1 MSPAYYGTVT
11 SLSQNTKKGSDRMQ
25 LQKDQR
31 TESTASSTP
40 DIHGNFIRSVG
51 CTVRSYK
58 LGDLLVNSG
67 MITKCQL
74 DKALATQKETGIRL
88 GKALVE
94 QGSLSAVQL
103 YRKLAEQWC
112 IKAST
117 AGMALMMQVVTP
129 SAASADQGSG
139 GQNVRMAA
147 AFTTAAVRPA
157 VTPHGAP
164 GLFGTSEVK
173 SNGVAMFPKWTSV
186 MARFD
191 SQMKTQG
198 DSQTVRN
205 WKAQLEGLRGM
216 SREQQIK
223 EVNQYMNS
231 VRYVEDSRNYGKSDQ
246 WSTPIEFLTRGGD
259 CEDYAIAKY
268 ASLRALGFSADQ
280 MRVAIVQDKIKNV
293 PHAILIVYDG
303 GNTYVLDNQDK
314 ATRMAENVS
323 RYKPIFSLNSDSWW
337 LHKRA

>member
-1 MSPAYYGTVT
+1 
-11 SLSQNTKKGSDRMQ
+11 MQ
-25 LQKDQR
+25 LQKDKS
-31 TESTASSTP
+31 TESTASKTP
-40 DIHGNFIRSVG
+40 DLHGNFIRSVG

-67 MITKCQL
+67 LITKCQL
-74 DKALATQKETGIRL
+74 DKALAHQKATGIRL
-88 GKALVE
+88 GKALVD

-129 SAASADQGSG
+129 SAASADQGA

-157 VTPHGAP
+157 IPKASAP
-164 GLFGTSEVK
+164 GLFGTAEVK
-173 SNGVAMFPKWTSV
+173 TNGVAMFPKWTSV
-186 MARFD
+186 MSRFD
-191 SQMKTQG
+191 QQMKTQG
-198 DSQTVRN
+198 NSATVRT
-205 WKAQLEGLRGM
+205 WKAQLEGLKGM
-216 SREQQIK
+216 GRAQQIE
-223 EVNQYMNS
+223 EVNRYMNN

-246 WSTPIEFLTRGGD
+246 WSTPIEFLTKGGD
-259 CEDYAIAKY
+259 CEDFAIAKY

-314 ATRMAENVS
+314 ATRNAENVS

>member
-1 MSPAYYGTVT
+1 
-11 SLSQNTKKGSDRMQ
+11 MQ
-25 LQKDQR
+25 LQKDQS
-31 TESTASSTP
+31 TESNTAQTP

-74 DKALATQKETGIRL
+74 DKALAHQKETGIRL

-129 SAASADQGSG
+129 SAASADQGA

-157 VTPHGAP
+157 LPKASAP
-164 GLFGTSEVK
+164 GLFGTAEVK
-173 SNGVAMFPKWTSV
+173 TNGVAMFPKWTSV

-191 SQMKTQG
+191 QQMKTQG
-198 DSQTVRN
+198 NTTTVRN
-205 WKAQLEGLRGM
+205 WKAQLEGLKGM
-216 SREQQIK
+216 SRAQQID
-223 EVNQYMNS
+223 EVNRYMNS
-231 VRYVEDSRNYGKSDQ
+231 IRYVEDSRNYGKSDQ
-246 WSTPIEFLTRGGD
+246 WSTPIEFLTKGGD
-259 CEDYAIAKY
+259 CEDFAIAKY

-280 MRVAIVQDKIKNV
+280 MRVAIVQDKIKNI

-314 ATRMAENVS
+314 STRMADSVS

>member
-1 MSPAYYGTVT
+1 
-11 SLSQNTKKGSDRMQ
+11 MQ
-25 LQKDQR
+25 LQKDSGA
-31 TESTASSTP
+31 ESSPSQTP

-51 CTVRSYK
+51 CSVRSYK

-67 MITKCQL
+67 LITKCQL
-74 DKALATQKETGIRL
+74 EKALQHQKETGIRL
-88 GKALVE
+88 GKALVD

-129 SAASADQGSG
+129 SAASAEQGA

-157 VTPHGAP
+157 LPKASAP
-164 GLFGTSEVK
+164 GLFGTAEVK
-173 SNGVAMFPKWTSV
+173 TNGVAMFPKWTSV
-186 MARFD
+186 MSRFD
-191 SQMKTQG
+191 QQMKTQG
-198 DSQTVRN
+198 NSTTVRN
-205 WKAQLEGLRGM
+205 WKAQLEGLKGM
-216 SREQQIK
+216 SRAQQIE
-223 EVNQYMNS
+223 EVNRYMNN

-246 WSTPIEFLTRGGD
+246 WSTPIEFLTKGGD
-259 CEDYAIAKY
+259 CEDFAIAKY

-280 MRVAIVQDKIKNV
+280 MRVAIVQDKIKNI

-303 GNTYVLDNQDK
+303 GHTYVLDNQDK
-314 ATRMAENVS
+314 ATRNAESVS